1 MHGFAVYMKE
11 GFPFARDVSLEN
23 STDYYLCFRL
33 ALLHSIFYLFF
44 LYRTPSSTLCTDF
57 DSISSNID
65 DVLSM
70 NQSANMF
77 AFGDFN
83 VHLVEILN
91 LLNFAIIF
99 VSRMTL
105 LRWLTFLLGFLTVT
119 LMVLLFWIFFLTF

>member
-11 GFPFARDVSLEN
+11 GFPFARDASLEN

-119 LMVLLFWIFFLTF
+119 LMVLLFWIFF

>member
-11 GFPFARDVSLEN
+11 GFPFARDVSLEK

-119 LMVLLFWIFFLTF
+119 LMVLLFWIFF